1 MQSRRVGTLT
11 LGLLLI
17 ILGILY
23 FLFTV
28 FNIPF
33 EKRILDFWP
42 LIFIS
47 LGVEVLVLSNKAL
60 KNNIPLRYDFISF
73 ILIAIIIAFSFCTF
87 TASKFLGVFL
97 DPSSPLHYRYHIY

>member
-1 MQSRRVGTLT
+1 
-11 LGLLLI
+11 
-17 ILGILY
+17 
-23 FLFTV
+23 
-28 FNIPF
+28 
-33 EKRILDFWP
+33 
-42 LIFIS
+42 
-47 LGVEVLVLSNKAL
+47 L